1 MGLSKWH
8 VEDCDLTRLFPDSS
22 SCVVGGWQ
30 EEAAVMVSGQW
41 LVEVAS
47 AGWIHIDFDPIASAS
62 TL

>member
-1 MGLSKWH
+1 MISLGYSQTPPAVL
-8 VEDCDLTRLFPDSS
+8 
-22 SCVVGGWQ
+22 GGGQ

-47 AGWIHIDFDPIASAS
+47 AGWICIDFDPIASAS